1 MEEKD
6 FKTEEER
13 QSFREGKAAAE
24 EIWGTPRIK
33 SVNIPPARKAGMSY
47 KNLMQQM
54 KNLTGAAPASPVL
67 TPGMLNNALKSLNE
81 ISQYD
86 WNNRISRNPNQP
98 EPPKDHRLV
107 VFYGFNGM
115 LAHRFSVVTGM
126 GHEEINARL
135 MVAKNQVPYKIMYA
149 EEFRAIAIQFPEDFQ
164 EVTFDDAMNIIR
176 IGLQE
181 VADDFEEA
189 EVDEFDDNCVESC
202 KPGEHSCGK

>member
-6 FKTEEER
+6 FQTEEER

-24 EIWGTPRIK
+24 EIWGKPRIK

-47 KNLMQQM
+47 KNLMLQM
-54 KNLTGAAPASPVL
+54 KNLTGVEK
-67 TPGMLNNALKSLNE
+67 TVNE
-81 ISQYD
+81 IKKYQQYQWNPALGGGYSSQP
-86 WNNRISRNPNQP
+86 SRNPMQP

-135 MVAKNQVPYKIMYA
+135 TIAKNQVPYKIMYA
-149 EEFRAIAIQFPEDFQ
+149 EEFRAIAVQFPEDFQ

-202 KPGEHSCGK
+202 KPGDHACGK